1 MEEKFKLSIRW
12 IQFALHPETPQ
23 KGLSLEE
30 LFAGRDLDIQ
40 AIQGHLRELMRLE
53 GLPYGNRTHT
63 YNSRLAQELSKWGER
78 FPESSLLNQKI
89 FEAYFV
95 DGQNLA
101 NQNLLVKLAGEAGLS
116 TQVARE
122 VLENRV
128 FKEAV
133 DIDWMRS
140 RQTGISGVP
149 TFVIGQYRIAGA
161 KSYEML
167 ERFVVKNIF

>member
-1 MEEKFKLSIRW
+1 MEEKFKLSIKW
-12 IQFALHPETPQ
+12 VQFPLHPETPQ

-101 NQNLLVKLAGEAGLS
+101 NQNLLVKLAGGAGLS
-116 TQVARE
+116 TQEARE

-140 RQTGISGVP
+140 RQTGILGVP
-149 TFVIGQYRIAGA
+149 TFVIGQYRITGA

-167 ERFVVKNIF
+167 ERFVVKKTS

>member
-1 MEEKFKLSIRW
+1 M
-12 IQFALHPETPQ
+12 
-23 KGLSLEE
+23 
-30 LFAGRDLDIQ
+30 
-40 AIQGHLRELMRLE
+40 
-53 GLPYGNRTHT
+53 
-63 YNSRLAQELSKWGER
+63 GER

-101 NQNLLVKLAGEAGLS
+101 NQNLLAKLAGEAGLS
-116 TQVARE
+116 TQEARE

-140 RQTGISGVP
+140 RQIGISGVP
-149 TFVIGQYRIAGA
+149 TFVIGQYTNYR
-161 KSYEML
+161 SQVL
-167 ERFVVKNIF
+167 